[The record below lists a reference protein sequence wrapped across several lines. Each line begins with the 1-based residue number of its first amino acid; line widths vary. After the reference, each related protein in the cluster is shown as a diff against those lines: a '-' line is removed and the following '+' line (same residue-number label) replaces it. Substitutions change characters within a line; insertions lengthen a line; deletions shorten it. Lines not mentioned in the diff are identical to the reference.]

1 MKAQRPQILLVDDDV
16 DALEALVALFSSD
29 YEVLSASSGSESIE
43 IAEKAEDLAAVV
55 MDIKMP
61 GMNGIDAA
69 RRIRRL
75 RPFTPV
81 IFHTAYPGDYNEDQV
96 DREEHPFEY
105 VKKADPISRLRRAVR
120 NATESFAARKSPYLS
135 APASVLHHGIVGR
148 SPQMLQILSVIRRV
162 GPTDTKVMIRGETG
176 TGKELVARALH
187 EESKRKT
194 LAILNCNHKSPDL
207 VESELFGH
215 CKGAFTNVENR
226 VGLFEYADRGTVFLD
241 EIGDLDITTQAKILR
256 VLETGEYQKQGDPQ
270 SRRTDVRILC
280 ATNRNLDSM
289 VDEKQFREDL
299 FFRLRGVVITLPPLR
314 DRREDIPLLTK
325 VFADRLTVEQGLP
338 PKVLDRSA
346 VDVLMQF
353 NWPGNVR
360 QLHDVIESLLVL
372 CESDLIIGED
382 VLQQLGSS
390 RPQSSAGSSRLE
402 DRVNSY
408 RRMLISEALAE
419 AGGNVAAAAREL
431 AIDRNNLRKWIIKYG
446 LKAQQ

>member
-1 MKAQRPQILLVDDDV
+1 
-16 DALEALVALFSSD
+16 
-29 YEVLSASSGSESIE
+29 
-43 IAEKAEDLAAVV
+43 
-55 MDIKMP
+55 
-61 GMNGIDAA
+61 
-69 RRIRRL
+69 
-75 RPFTPV
+75 
-81 IFHTAYPGDYNEDQV
+81 
-96 DREEHPFEY
+96 
-105 VKKADPISRLRRAVR
+105 
-120 NATESFAARKSPYLS
+120 
-135 APASVLHHGIVGR
+135 
-148 SPQMLQILSVIRRV
+148 
-162 GPTDTKVMIRGETG
+162 
-176 TGKELVARALH
+176 
-187 EESKRKT
+187 
-194 LAILNCNHKSPDL
+194 
-207 VESELFGH
+207 
-215 CKGAFTNVENR
+215 
-226 VGLFEYADRGTVFLD
+226 
-241 EIGDLDITTQAKILR
+241 
-256 VLETGEYQKQGDPQ
+256 
-270 SRRTDVRILC
+270 
-280 ATNRNLDSM
+280 
-289 VDEKQFREDL
+289 L